1 MGADRWRLLVLAH
14 VLVATPRVAS
24 DASEAELARVR
35 GKREYLASDL
45 QFLHIPKNAGGSIEA
60 MVGKTCAPIRAA
72 DAVQCFH
79 AGSRGSLPA
88 KAGVACSAWHVP
100 PRLLRPNPYVAARTW
115 CVVRHPLDRAL
126 SSFKMAHA
134 ARPDAGAALA
144 NEWLLRFYSRLKFS
158 PPWDDELG
166 EPKRSAPWIADD
178 CHHLP
183 QAAYVWDAAGARTCG
198 RALRF
203 ERLGEEFDRLMR
215 SRNVSFAWGRAARV
229 RHHGTTNVTTADL
242 APRVRALIE
251 HVYLDDFCRLG
262 YPTEFANC
270 TGASGGAALRDPP
283 AEGPERAKRGDG

>member
-1 MGADRWRLLVLAH
+1 MLA
-14 VLVATPRVAS
+14 
-24 DASEAELARVR
+24 
-35 GKREYLASDL
+35 
-45 QFLHIPKNAGGSIEA
+45 
-60 MVGKTCAPIRAA
+60 
-72 DAVQCFH
+72 
-79 AGSRGSLPA
+79 
-88 KAGVACSAWHVP
+88 VACASAAVA
-100 PRLLRPNPYVAARTW
+100 PNPYAAARTW
-115 CVVRHPLDRAL
+115 CVVRNPLDRAL
-126 SSFKMAHA
+126 SSFKMVHA
-134 ARPDAGAALA
+134 GREDAGAALA
-144 NEWLLRFYSRLKFS
+144 NDWLRATYSRLMYS
-158 PPWDDELG
+158 PPWDEELG

-270 TGASGGAALRDPP
+270 TGASGGGAAPAASRPRAAAMHGRPACWLRMACWRAGPAGLFAAVRVVLAVDGPP
-283 AEGPERAKRGDG
+283 TAARSNPTASTANSTRRVCPSTWRRARRPRLALLELGLGAVDLDLVEARGAAVGIA